1 MAEARKL
8 GISVHEL
15 TAMIGSWEEQR

>member
-15 TAMIGSWEEQR
+15 TAMIGNWEEQR